1 MKKGFKLFLI
11 IALFLVCVY
20 FVNRKPV
27 FIDYSNSFV
36 LYTNSNSSNCAFKS
50 VNRLEYCFSIN
61 VFGEEC
67 SVKKEN
73 FDLQEFLDDFSARIV
88 LVEYTES
95 GTSYY
100 AYSNKVKYLQVIKG
114 QKINLHVAISGDMVY
129 LGSPVIYG
137 SF

>member
-88 LVEYTES
+88 LVEHTES